1 MAQRPVPP
9 SILHVHQGPA
19 LLGWRPSYRPGSS
32 RCVGGRVHPPTPGP
46 LSFPAALIYLGCLP
60 AHPSASGQAWNG
72 RTLMPSKREGG
83 WGQASASSKRI
94 YLGAGATGTPS
105 QKNQRLE
112 DVHGW
117 DKEKICSE
125 SVSRHERCACT
136 DRGLRG
142 QISWGWGQPFSQ
154 TAVICR
160 PLGTLGSAGLKKS
173 Y

>member
-19 LLGWRPSYRPGSS
+19 LLGRRPSSRPGSS
-32 RCVGGRVHPPTPGP
+32 RPIGGRVHPPTPGASFLSSCSYLPRMSASSP
-46 LSFPAALIYLGCLP
+46 LS
-60 AHPSASGQAWNG
+60 SGQAWNG
-72 RTLMPSKREGG
+72 RTLMQSKREGG

-94 YLGAGATGTPS
+94 YLGAGTTGTPS
-105 QKNQRLE
+105 QKRSGWRTCG
-112 DVHGW
+112 GW

-125 SVSRHERCACT
+125 SVSRRERRACT

-142 QISWGWGQPFSQ
+142 QIGCGWGRPFSQ
-154 TAVICR
+154 AAVIYR